1 MRQSRVELRQ
11 GKTQGFT
18 LIELVVVIILLG
30 ILSAYAAS
38 RFLGP
43 SSFAVVTTQSE
54 ILASLRLTQSRA
66 MQRTGY
72 CNRWLL
78 NSAAAVQVS
87 PQAMQGSCLS
97 VFPSNPT
104 DPSWVDAAA
113 SGVAL
118 SLAGSGG
125 ASFLD
130 FDSLGR
136 ATQCISAGCTVSI
149 SSSTHNEVRQVC
161 INTEGYIYAC

>member
-1 MRQSRVELRQ
+1 MRQSSIGLSQ

-78 NSAAAVQVS
+78 TSNAAIQVS
-87 PQAMQGSCLS
+87 PQAMQG
-97 VFPSNPT
+97 
-104 DPSWVDAAA
+104 
-113 SGVAL
+113 
-118 SLAGSGG
+118 
-125 ASFLD
+125 
-130 FDSLGR
+130 
-136 ATQCISAGCTVSI
+136 
-149 SSSTHNEVRQVC
+149 
-161 INTEGYIYAC
+161 

>member
-66 MQRTGY
+66 MQRSGY

-78 NSAAAVQVS
+78 SATEAKQVS
-87 PQAMQGSCLS
+87 PSRLAGACDNSQFNANDAS
-97 VFPSNPT
+97 VVN
-104 DPSWVDAAA
+104 AAD
-113 SGVAL
+113 SDVSL
-118 SLAGSGG
+118 SLSNDAGNSY
-125 ASFLD
+125 LD
-130 FDSLGR
+130 FDALGR
-136 ATQCISAGCTVSI
+136 AAQCQSAICTVTLSN
-149 SSSTHNEVRQVC
+149 TQNGETRQIC
-161 INTEGYIYAC
+161 INKQGYIYGC

>member
-1 MRQSRVELRQ
+1 MRQSRSGSHK

-43 SSFAVVTTQSE
+43 SSFAVLATQSE
-54 ILASLRLTQSRA
+54 VLASLRLTQSRA

-78 NSAAAVQVS
+78 TSNAAIQVS
-87 PQAMQGSCLS
+87 PQAAQGNCSTT
-97 VFPSNPT
+97 FPSNT
-104 DPSWVDAAA
+104 ADSSMVDAAA
-113 SGVAL
+113 NGVSL
-118 SLAGSGG
+118 SLTG
-125 ASFLD
+125 ASAFLD
-130 FDSLGR
+130 FDNWGR
-136 ATQCISAGCTVSI
+136 ATQCHNSGCVVRINST
-149 SSSTHNEVRQVC
+149 SSSEIRQVC
-161 INTEGYIYAC
+161 VNTEGYIYAC

>member
-1 MRQSRVELRQ
+1 MKII
-11 GKTQGFT
+11 GKGFT

-78 NSAAAVQVS
+78 TSNAAIQVS

-104 DPSWVDAAA
+104 DPSWVDAAV

-125 ASFLD
+125 AS
-130 FDSLGR
+130 
-136 ATQCISAGCTVSI
+136 
-149 SSSTHNEVRQVC
+149 
-161 INTEGYIYAC
+161 

>member
-1 MRQSRVELRQ
+1 MLQSFRRTL
-11 GKTQGFT
+11 GFT
-18 LIELVVVIILLG
+18 LVELIMVIILLG
-30 ILSAYAAS
+30 ILSAFAAS
-38 RFLGP
+38 RYSGRNDL
-43 SSFAVVTTQSE
+43 AALTTQQE

-78 NSAAAVQVS
+78 TSAAAVQVS

-97 VFPSNPT
+97 VFPSNPA

>member
-1 MRQSRVELRQ
+1 MRQSCIGLSQ

-78 NSAAAVQVS
+78 TSAAAVQVS

-104 DPSWVDAAA
+104 DPSWVDATA

-118 SLAGSGG
+118 SLTGSGG
-125 ASFLD
+125 TSFLD

-149 SSSTHNEVRQVC
+149 SSSTYNEVRQVC

>member
-1 MRQSRVELRQ
+1 MKKMQQGFSLVELV
-11 GKTQGFT
+11 
-18 LIELVVVIILLG
+18 IVIVVVGLL
-30 ILSAYAAS
+30 AVAALP
-38 RFLGP
+38 RFLD
-43 SSFAVVTTQSE
+43 VTDE
-54 ILASLRLTQSRA
+54 AKKA
-66 MQRTGY
+66 
-72 CNRWLL
+72 
-78 NSAAAVQVS
+78 SAAAVQVS

>member
-1 MRQSRVELRQ
+1 MESPQ

-78 NSAAAVQVS
+78 TSAAAVQVS

-97 VFPSNPT
+97 VFPVTLPILRWWMQSPMMWRF
-104 DPSWVDAAA
+104 PCRVRV
-113 SGVAL
+113 GL
-118 SLAGSGG
+118 L
-125 ASFLD
+125 FL
-130 FDSLGR
+130 
-136 ATQCISAGCTVSI
+136 ISIV
-149 SSSTHNEVRQVC
+149 
-161 INTEGYIYAC
+161 

>member
-1 MRQSRVELRQ
+1 MWQSRMESPQ

-38 RFLGP
+38 RFWAFF
-43 SSFAVVTTQSE
+43 FAVVTTQSE

-78 NSAAAVQVS
+78 TSAAAVQVS
-87 PQAMQGSCLS
+87 RKPCKA
-97 VFPSNPT
+97 V
-104 DPSWVDAAA
+104 V
-113 SGVAL
+113 
-118 SLAGSGG
+118 LAFS
-125 ASFLD
+125 
-130 FDSLGR
+130 
-136 ATQCISAGCTVSI
+136 Q
-149 SSSTHNEVRQVC
+149 
-161 INTEGYIYAC
+161 

>member
-1 MRQSRVELRQ
+1 MLQSFRRTL
-11 GKTQGFT
+11 GFT
-18 LIELVVVIILLG
+18 LVELIVVIILLG
-30 ILSAYAAS
+30 ILSAFAAS
-38 RFLGP
+38 RYSGRNDL
-43 SSFAVVTTQSE
+43 AALTTQQE

-78 NSAAAVQVS
+78 TSNAAIQVS

-104 DPSWVDAAA
+104 DPSWVDATA